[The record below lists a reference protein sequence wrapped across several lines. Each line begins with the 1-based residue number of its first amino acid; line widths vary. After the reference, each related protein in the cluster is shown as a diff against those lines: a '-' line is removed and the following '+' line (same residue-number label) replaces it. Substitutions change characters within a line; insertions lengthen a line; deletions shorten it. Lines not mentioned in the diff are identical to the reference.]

1 MSAMKCLMKNLI
13 ILFALIFLS
22 LVFLGR
28 TVYKSYSEGGKVF
41 KQEEVNLNQD
51 KSNKN
56 FEILEVTSDKKKQME
71 ESLGYEISDI
81 KHIKLI
87 DNNDYTKEEVKNKEG
102 YTIENISEVKD
113 AIEFSGPDV
122 YESICD
128 NKKDEKTEIKI
139 GERILRNDYMA
150 DLPME
155 AKIISNA
162 LGFDVDKENKID
174 IDLDIKVEGK
184 TFASLSLFPEINHY
198 DFEIHKNGRE
208 VSKGTAKKVVGAYL
222 IVRREQVNES

>member
-1 MSAMKCLMKNLI
+1 MKCLMKNLI
-13 ILFALIFLS
+13 ILFALLFLS

-28 TVYKSYSEGGKVF
+28 TVYRSYTEGSKVH

-51 KSNKN
+51 KGNKN
-56 FEILEVTSDKKKQME
+56 FEILEVPSEKKKQME
-71 ESLGYEISDI
+71 ESLGYEIAEV
-81 KHIKLI
+81 KHIKLL
-87 DNNDYTKEEVKNKEG
+87 DKDDYTEEVKNKED

-150 DLPME
+150 DLPMD

-162 LGFDVDKENKID
+162 LDFDVEKKIK
-174 IDLDIKVEGK
+174 IDLDLEVKVEGK

-198 DFEIHKNGRE
+198 DFEIHKNGRR

-222 IVRREQVNES
+222 IVRKEQTNEI

>member
-1 MSAMKCLMKNLI
+1 MKNLI
-13 ILFALIFLS
+13 ILFALLFLS
-22 LVFLGR
+22 LVFIGR
-28 TVYKSYSEGGKVF
+28 TVYKYYTEDLKVH

-51 KSNKN
+51 KGNKN
-56 FEILEVTSDKKKQME
+56 FEILEVPSEKKKQME
-71 ESLGYEISDI
+71 ESLGYEIEEI
-81 KHIKLI
+81 KHIKLL
-87 DNNDYTKEEVKNKEG
+87 DKDAYTEEEVKNKEG

-128 NKKDEKTEIKI
+128 NKKDEETEIKI
-139 GERILRNDYMA
+139 GERILRNDYMV

-155 AKIISNA
+155 PKIISNF
-162 LGFDVDKENKID
+162 LGFDVEKKNKID
-174 IDLDIKVEGK
+174 LDLEVKVEGK

-208 VSKGTAKKVVGAYL
+208 TSKGTAKEVVGAYL
-222 IVRREQVNES
+222 IVRKEQINES